1 MSRGKNKDNQGVQRN
16 VTISKKKKKNQRIK
30 LIKTDAIWVQILEL
44 SDISDY
50 A

>member
-1 MSRGKNKDNQGVQRN
+1 MSREKNKNNQGMQRMLLQ
-16 VTISKKKKKNQRIK
+16 VKRKKNQKIK